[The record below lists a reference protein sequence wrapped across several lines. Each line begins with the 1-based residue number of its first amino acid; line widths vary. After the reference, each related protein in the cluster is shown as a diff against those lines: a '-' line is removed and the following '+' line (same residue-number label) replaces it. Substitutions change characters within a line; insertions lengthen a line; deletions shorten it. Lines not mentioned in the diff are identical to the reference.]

1 MPSLITRL
9 PDLDFSI
16 GWTLRYPFPQ
26 TSNSQLLQEELT
38 APTYIASASTV
49 MSEDVD
55 PKGPADYPLI
65 SARGV
70 LMQKLLVT
78 SEEDED
84 QPKEQKSQLNR
95 ASMIVSAHP
104 KFASSITPVSK
115 LEL

>member
-1 MPSLITRL
+1 
-9 PDLDFSI
+9 
-16 GWTLRYPFPQ
+16 
-26 TSNSQLLQEELT
+26 
-38 APTYIASASTV
+38 
-49 MSEDVD
+49 MSDDVG
-55 PKGPADYPLI
+55 PLGPADYPLI
-65 SARGV
+65 TVGGV

>member
-1 MPSLITRL
+1 MQ
-9 PDLDFSI
+9 
-16 GWTLRYPFPQ
+16 Q
-26 TSNSQLLQEELT
+26 TSNFELLQEELT
-38 APTYIASASTV
+38 APTYIAPASTV
-49 MSEDVD
+49 MSDDVG
-55 PKGPADYPLI
+55 PLGPADYPLI
-65 SARGV
+65 TVGGV
-70 LMQKLLVT
+70 LMQRLLVT

>member
-1 MPSLITRL
+1 
-9 PDLDFSI
+9 
-16 GWTLRYPFPQ
+16 
-26 TSNSQLLQEELT
+26 
-38 APTYIASASTV
+38 
-49 MSEDVD
+49 MSDDVG
-55 PKGPADYPLI
+55 PLGPADYPLI
-65 SARGV
+65 TVGGV

-104 KFASSITPVSK
+104 KFDSSITPVSK

>member
-1 MPSLITRL
+1 
-9 PDLDFSI
+9 
-16 GWTLRYPFPQ
+16 
-26 TSNSQLLQEELT
+26 
-38 APTYIASASTV
+38 
-49 MSEDVD
+49 MSEDVG

-70 LMQKLLVT
+70 LTQKLLVT

-95 ASMIVSAHP
+95 ASMIVSAHL

>member
-1 MPSLITRL
+1 MQ
-9 PDLDFSI
+9 
-16 GWTLRYPFPQ
+16 Q
-26 TSNSQLLQEELT
+26 TSNFELLQEELT
-38 APTYIASASTV
+38 APTYIAAASTV
-49 MSEDVD
+49 MSDDVG
-55 PKGPADYPLI
+55 PLGPADYPLI
-65 SARGV
+65 TVGGV

-78 SEEDED
+78 SGEDED